1 MNNFK
6 IRLIVSLLAFPLIYV
21 LLYQKTLSNLLI
33 LIVFLFCIF
42 EWVKI
47 FKKKNAIFFFGLIVL
62 FVFLLSLLR
71 IYNFEEFNLIFLWLI
86 ILTWLSDIGGYI
98 FGKLF
103 GGPKLTQISPN
114 KTWAGA
120 IGSIILSQLAFL
132 IFFLNSDYKFNITII
147 FVQLF
152 LSIIGQ
158 FGDILMSYVK
168 RKNNKKNTSNFI
180 PGHGG
185 FLDRVDGLIWIIILE
200 IFLFNKKK
208 NLHFRVNRKYWKINF
223 TDHLKK

>member
-6 IRLIVSLLAFPLIYV
+6 KRLSVSLLAFPIIYV

-47 FKKKNAIFFFGLIVL
+47 FKKKNAIFFLGLIVL

-71 IYNFEEFNLIFLWLI
+71 IYNFEEFNLTFLWLI
-86 ILTWLSDIGGYI
+86 VLTWLSDIGGYI

-103 GGPKLTQISPN
+103 GGPKLTKISPN

-120 IGSIILSQLAFL
+120 IGSIILSQFAFL

-147 FVQLF
+147 FMQLF

-168 RKNNKKNTSNFI
+168 RKNNKKDTSNFI

-185 FLDRVDGLIWIIILE
+185 FLDRVDGLIWIII
-200 IFLFNKKK
+200 FG
-208 NLHFRVNRKYWKINF
+208 NF
-223 TDHLKK
+223 FI

>member
-6 IRLIVSLLAFPLIYV
+6 KRLSVSLLAFPLIYV

-47 FKKKNAIFFFGLIVL
+47 FKRKNAIFFLGLIVL

-103 GGPKLTQISPN
+103 GGPKLTEISPN

-120 IGSIILSQLAFL
+120 IGSIILSQFAFL
-132 IFFLNSDYKFNITII
+132 IFFLNSSYKFNINII
-147 FVQLF
+147 FMQLF

-168 RKNNKKNTSNFI
+168 RKNNKKDTSNFI

-185 FLDRVDGLIWIIILE
+185 FLDRVDGLIWIII
-200 IFLFNKKK
+200 FG
-208 NLHFRVNRKYWKINF
+208 NF
-223 TDHLKK
+223 FI

>member
-6 IRLIVSLLAFPLIYV
+6 KRLSVSLLAFPLIYV

-47 FKKKNAIFFFGLIVL
+47 FKKKNAIFFLGLIVL

-120 IGSIILSQLAFL
+120 IGSIILSQSAFL
-132 IFFLNSDYKFNITII
+132 IFFLNSNYKFNIIII
-147 FVQLF
+147 FMQLF

-168 RKNNKKNTSNFI
+168 RKNNKKDTSNFI

-185 FLDRVDGLIWIIILE
+185 FLDRVDGLIWIII
-200 IFLFNKKK
+200 FG
-208 NLHFRVNRKYWKINF
+208 NF
-223 TDHLKK
+223 FI

>member
-6 IRLIVSLLAFPLIYV
+6 KRFIVSLLTFPLIYI
-21 LLYQKTLSNLLI
+21 LLYQKALSNLLI
-33 LIVFLFCIF
+33 LIIFLFCIF

-47 FKKKNAIFFFGLIVL
+47 FKKKNAIFFLGLIVL
-62 FVFLLSLLR
+62 FAFLLSLLR
-71 IYNFEEFNLIFLWLI
+71 IYNFEEFNLTFLWLV

-120 IGSIILSQLAFL
+120 IGSIILSQFAFL
-132 IFFLNSDYKFNITII
+132 IFFLNNNYKFNITII
-147 FVQLF
+147 FMQLF
-152 LSIIGQ
+152 LSIISQ

-168 RKNNKKNTSNFI
+168 RKNNKKDTSNFI

-185 FLDRVDGLIWIIILE
+185 FLDRVDGLIWIII
-200 IFLFNKKK
+200 FG
-208 NLHFRVNRKYWKINF
+208 NF
-223 TDHLKK
+223 FI

>member
-6 IRLIVSLLAFPLIYV
+6 KRLIVSFLAFPLIYI
-21 LLYQKTLSNLLI
+21 LLYQKVLSNLLI

-47 FKKKNAIFFFGLIVL
+47 FKKKNPIFFLGLIVL
-62 FVFLLSLLR
+62 FAFLLSVLR
-71 IYNFEEFNLIFLWLI
+71 IYNFEEFNLTFLWLI
-86 ILTWLSDIGGYI
+86 VLTWLSDIGGYI

-120 IGSIILSQLAFL
+120 IGSIILSQFAFL
-132 IFFLNSDYKFNITII
+132 IFFLNSSYKFNINII
-147 FVQLF
+147 FMQLF

-168 RKNNKKNTSNFI
+168 RKNNKKDTSNFI

-185 FLDRVDGLIWIIILE
+185 FLDRVDGLIWIII
-200 IFLFNKKK
+200 FG
-208 NLHFRVNRKYWKINF
+208 NF
-223 TDHLKK
+223 FI

>member
-6 IRLIVSLLAFPLIYV
+6 KRLSVSLLAFPLIYV

-47 FKKKNAIFFFGLIVL
+47 FKRKNAIFFLGLIVL

-120 IGSIILSQLAFL
+120 IGSIILSQFAFL

-147 FVQLF
+147 FMQLF

-168 RKNNKKNTSNFI
+168 RKNNKKDTSNFI

-185 FLDRVDGLIWIIILE
+185 FLDRVDGLIWIII
-200 IFLFNKKK
+200 FG
-208 NLHFRVNRKYWKINF
+208 NF
-223 TDHLKK
+223 FI

>member
-1 MNNFK
+1 MSNFK
-6 IRLIVSLLAFPLIYV
+6 KRLSVSLLAFPLIYV

-47 FKKKNAIFFFGLIVL
+47 FKKKNAIFFLGLIVL
-62 FVFLLSLLR
+62 FAFLLSLLR

-120 IGSIILSQLAFL
+120 IGSIILSQFAFL
-132 IFFLNSDYKFNITII
+132 IFFLNSNYKFNITII
-147 FVQLF
+147 FMQLF

-158 FGDILMSYVK
+158 FGDILMSYIK
-168 RKNNKKNTSNFI
+168 RKNNKKDTSNFI

-185 FLDRVDGLIWIIILE
+185 FLDRVDGLIWIII
-200 IFLFNKKK
+200 FG
-208 NLHFRVNRKYWKINF
+208 NF
-223 TDHLKK
+223 FI

>member
-1 MNNFK
+1 MSNFK
-6 IRLIVSLLAFPLIYV
+6 KRLIVSLLAFPLIYI
-21 LLYQKTLSNLLI
+21 LLYQKVLSNLLI

-47 FKKKNAIFFFGLIVL
+47 FKKKNAIFFLGLIVL
-62 FVFLLSLLR
+62 FAFLLSLLR
-71 IYNFEEFNLIFLWLI
+71 IYNFEEFNLTFLWLI

-120 IGSIILSQLAFL
+120 IGSIILSQFAFL
-132 IFFLNSDYKFNITII
+132 IFFFNSNYKFNITII
-147 FVQLF
+147 FMQLF

-158 FGDILMSYVK
+158 FGDILMSYIK
-168 RKNNKKNTSNFI
+168 RKNNKKDTSNFI

-185 FLDRVDGLIWIIILE
+185 FLDRVDGLIWIII
-200 IFLFNKKK
+200 FG
-208 NLHFRVNRKYWKINF
+208 NF
-223 TDHLKK
+223 FI

>member
-1 MNNFK
+1 MSNFK
-6 IRLIVSLLAFPLIYV
+6 KRLIISLIAFPLIYI
-21 LLYQKTLSNLLI
+21 LLYQKALSNLLF
-33 LIVFLFCIF
+33 LIIFLFCIF

-47 FKKKNAIFFFGLIVL
+47 FKKKNAIFFLGLIIL
-62 FVFLLSLLR
+62 FAFLLSLLR
-71 IYNFEEFNLIFLWLI
+71 IYNFEEFNLTFLWLI

-120 IGSIILSQLAFL
+120 IGSIILSQFAFL
-132 IFFLNSDYKFNITII
+132 IFFFNSNYKFNITIFFI
-147 FVQLF
+147 QLF

-168 RKNNKKNTSNFI
+168 RKNNKKDTSNFI

-185 FLDRVDGLIWIIILE
+185 FLDRVDGLIWIIIFGN
-200 IFLFNKKK
+200 IF
-208 NLHFRVNRKYWKINF
+208 I
-223 TDHLKK
+223 

>member
-6 IRLIVSLLAFPLIYV
+6 KRLSVSLLAFPLIYV

-47 FKKKNAIFFFGLIVL
+47 FKRKNAIFFLGLIVL

-71 IYNFEEFNLIFLWLI
+71 IYNFEEFNLTFLWLI
-86 ILTWLSDIGGYI
+86 VLTWLSDIGGYI

-120 IGSIILSQLAFL
+120 IGSIILSQFAFL
-132 IFFLNSDYKFNITII
+132 IFFLNSNYKFNITII
-147 FVQLF
+147 FMQLF

-168 RKNNKKNTSNFI
+168 RKNNKKDTSNFI

-185 FLDRVDGLIWIIILE
+185 FLDRVDGLIWIII
-200 IFLFNKKK
+200 FG
-208 NLHFRVNRKYWKINF
+208 NF
-223 TDHLKK
+223 FI

>member
-1 MNNFK
+1 MSNFK
-6 IRLIVSLLAFPLIYV
+6 KRLIVSLLAFPIIYI
-21 LLYQKTLSNLLI
+21 LLYQKVLSNLLI
-33 LIVFLFCIF
+33 LIIFLFCIF
-42 EWVKI
+42 EWVQI
-47 FKKKNAIFFFGLIVL
+47 FKKKNAIFFLGLFFL

-71 IYNFEEFNLIFLWLI
+71 IYNVEEFNLTFLWLI
-86 ILTWLSDIGGYI
+86 ILTWLNDIGGYI

-120 IGSIILSQLAFL
+120 IGSIILSQFAFL
-132 IFFLNSDYKFNITII
+132 IFFLNSNYKFNIIII
-147 FVQLF
+147 FMQLF

-168 RKNNKKNTSNFI
+168 RKKKKKDTSNFI

-185 FLDRVDGLIWIIILE
+185 FLDRVDGLIWIII
-200 IFLFNKKK
+200 FGNLF
-208 NLHFRVNRKYWKINF
+208 I
-223 TDHLKK
+223 